1 MNKWITG
8 LFATALISGSAF
20 ADTGAPA
27 PSAKD
32 LSKAVEKVNYVETD
46 VSGVKLSGYV
56 DAGYIYNFTGNN
68 TISTRAAAD
77 GQSSGD
83 FNLNTVKL
91 TLSKDLTD
99 KNEWQAGFRA
109 DVMLGE
115 DAGSTLG
122 GNDSGNANSF
132 LLEQAYVTFR
142 APVGNGIDFKVGK
155 FVTWL
160 GYEVIERPS
169 NLNITYGNLFQN
181 MIPLYHTGVSAEY
194 KVNDSIS
201 TGLAIVNGYN
211 SDSNNGY
218 DNSGDGYGMEAKIA
232 YTNPGGNFTVQDA
245 VYYSWDSSGEVYG
258 TSSSG
263 PNGNVFIND
272 VVANW
277 TPKFANGKL
286 LLGLNGDF
294 GYADVSQTTTNSD
307 TWFGVA
313 GYAKYQFT
321 DIFSLAGR
329 VDYIHD
335 SDSAAFFS
343 KFQPFTGNA
352 DVWSVTLTAGFNLA
366 ENLTL
371 RAEYRLDLGDDI
383 QVDGTTG
390 DYASSDVAHS
400 AVFEVV
406 YTF

>member
-8 LFATALISGSAF
+8 LFAAALISGTAM

-46 VSGVKLSGYV
+46 VTGVKLSGYV

-68 TISTRAAAD
+68 YLATRAPSD
-77 GQSSGD
+77 GQSAGD
-83 FNLNTVKL
+83 FNVNAVKL
-91 TLSKDLTD
+91 TLSKELSD

-109 DVMLGE
+109 DIMVGE

-122 GNDSGNANSF
+122 GHGDEGNSF

-194 KVNDSIS
+194 KINDSFS
-201 TGLAIVNGYN
+201 TGLAVVNGFN
-211 SDSNNGY
+211 SDSNYGY
-218 DNSGDGYGMEAKIA
+218 DDSGDGYGIEAKIA
-232 YTNPGGNFTVQDA
+232 YTNPGGNFTIQDA
-245 VYYSWDSSGEVYG
+245 VYYSWDSSGEIYG
-258 TSSSG
+258 ASG
-263 PNGNVFIND
+263 PNGNVVIND
-272 VVANW
+272 IVANW

-286 LLGLNGDF
+286 LLGLNADI
-294 GYADVSQTTTNSD
+294 GYADVSQSTTNSD

-321 DIFSLAGR
+321 DVFSLAGR

-343 KFQPFTGNA
+343 KFQPFTGSA

-366 ENLTL
+366 ENLVL
-371 RAEYRLDLGDDI
+371 RTEYRLDLGNDI
-383 QVDGTTG
+383 QVDGSTG
-390 DYASSDVAHS
+390 SYASSDVAHTV
-400 AVFEVV
+400 AVQVV